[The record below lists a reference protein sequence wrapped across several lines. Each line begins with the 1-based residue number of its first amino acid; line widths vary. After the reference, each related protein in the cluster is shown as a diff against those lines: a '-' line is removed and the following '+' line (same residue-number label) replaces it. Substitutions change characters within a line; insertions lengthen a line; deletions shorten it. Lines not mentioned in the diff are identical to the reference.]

1 MFPIAKPALSFG
13 EISDYWSRE
22 ISPPA
27 SWEEILYTLQS
38 AWWLGE
44 LHGNSGPSRLQRLKN
59 MFTSMYRD
67 DLGIVFIVG
76 DCADP
81 GAVGLPDGSLSRSSP
96 SNPCTV

>member
-27 SWEEILYTLQS
+27 SSNELLNILVS

-44 LHGNSGPSRLQRLKN
+44 LRGGSVNSRLN
-59 MFTSMYRD
+59 F
-67 DLGIVFIVG
+67 
-76 DCADP
+76 
-81 GAVGLPDGSLSRSSP
+81 
-96 SNPCTV
+96 SN